1 MKLPD
6 FANLDD
12 VGGCD
17 CVMREELENIA
28 DDLGREFADRGS
40 DSAVK

>member
-1 MKLPD
+1 LELPE

-17 CVMREELENIA
+17 CIVREELEDIA
-28 DDLGREFADRGS
+28 DELGREFADRGS
-40 DSAVK
+40 DPAVK